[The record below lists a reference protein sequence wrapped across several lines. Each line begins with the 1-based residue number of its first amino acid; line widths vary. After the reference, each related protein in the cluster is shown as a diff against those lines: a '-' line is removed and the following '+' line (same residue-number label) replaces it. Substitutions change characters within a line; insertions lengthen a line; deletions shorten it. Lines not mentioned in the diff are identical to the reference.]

1 MPDADLKTLLAD
13 VETIAIVGMSSNESR
28 PSNEVGAFLMGQGYE
43 CVGVS
48 PKEAGQTIHGMPVF
62 ASLAEIDR
70 PIDMVDIFRAADA
83 VDGIVEETL
92 TLEPRPRVVWMQLG
106 VVNQAAKKRAETA
119 GLTVVMDRCPKI
131 VLGGH

>member
-1 MPDADLKTLLAD
+1 MPDVDLKTLLAD
-13 VETIAIVGMSSNESR
+13 VETIAIVGLSSTASR
-28 PSNEVGAFLMGQGYE
+28 PSNGVGAFLMEQGYD

-70 PIDMVDIFRAADA
+70 PIDMVDIFRAAEA
-83 VDGIVEETL
+83 VDGIVGEAL
-92 TLEPRPRVVWMQLG
+92 ALEPRPRVIWMQLG
-106 VVNQAAKKRAETA
+106 VVNQAAKHRAEAA